1 MRTFTALLNPISGT
15 GTAARLWEPVAQRLR
30 EAGAKVKVVETRSS
44 AHAVELAADAAA
56 AGDIVVAVGGDGL
69 LRDAAGGV
77 VAVDGVLGIVPAG
90 RGNDLAR
97 TLGLPTE
104 PAGLAK
110 LLLRGPAMGI
120 DVLEANGVVVPGNVY
135 VGIDAL
141 STTIIN
147 NTRWLPG
154 LLAYRLAPVRA
165 ILKWRSPTYS
175 VVADGKATSAKA
187 FTVIVANSGAYGH
200 GLRIVPPAVLDDGLL
215 DVMIVGDGPKRAI
228 AAFMSEAKSGRHVLR
243 PEVQLDTAREVIID
257 ADRPVPLCADGDEIG
272 SLPVTVRVLPK
283 ALTVIAP

>member
-1 MRTFTALLNPISGT
+1 MRTFTALLNPISGA
-15 GTAARLWEPVAQRLR
+15 GAARQWQPVAQRLC

-135 VGIDAL
+135 VGIDAV

-165 ILKWRSPTYS
+165 ILRWRSPTYS

-228 AAFMSEAKSGRHVLR
+228 AAFMSEAKSGQHVLR
-243 PEVQLDTAREVIID
+243 PEVQLNTAREVTID
-257 ADRPVPLCADGDEIG
+257 ADQAVPVCADGDEIG

>member
-15 GTAARLWEPVAQRLR
+15 GATARLWEPVAQRLR

-228 AAFMSEAKSGRHVLR
+228 AAFMSEAKSGQHVLR
-243 PEVQLDTAREVIID
+243 PEVQLNTAREVTID
-257 ADRPVPLCADGDEIG
+257 ADQAVPLCADGDEIG

>member
-15 GTAARLWEPVAQRLR
+15 RAAARQWEPVAQRLR

-110 LLLRGPAMGI
+110 LLLRGPAMSI

-135 VGIDAL
+135 VGIDAV

-165 ILKWRSPTYS
+165 LLRWRSPTYS

-228 AAFMSEAKSGRHVLR
+228 AAFMSEAKSGQHVLR
-243 PEVQLDTAREVIID
+243 PEVQLNTAREVTID
-257 ADRPVPLCADGDEIG
+257 ADQAVPLCADGDEIG